1 MKYIIN
7 LNIVFDPNGRVLTLR
22 NNSQLST
29 GLSKPATRLL
39 SELIHHNNLDLS
51 REDLIKRVWE
61 DYGFSPSNASL
72 NNHISELRKAFDS
85 LGANKDIIITVPRL
99 GFRMEAEIH
108 PVAQGMQDRGESS
121 EQAEEN
127 HPIDE
132 PVNIHGVAP
141 LQDPGVPS
149 KYRKSKVLTLTVGL
163 LLAVIA
169 TAAVCI
175 TMINKDRIPLNA
187 TLDRCNIY
195 SPDDSKPP
203 FNFVAAAKKMMVNE
217 GIDCSRE
224 DTDVYYTEA
233 RPANKLL
240 KVYFMAV
247 CARNGNNTYQ
257 DCKNYKLVE

>member
-1 MKYIIN
+1 M
-7 LNIVFDPNGRVLTLR
+7 LR

-39 SELIHHNNLDLS
+39 SELIHNNNLDLS

-108 PVAQGMQDRGESS
+108 PVAQGIQNRGEAS
-121 EQAEEN
+121 EHAKEN
-127 HPIDE
+127 HPVDD
-132 PVNIHGVAP
+132 PVNTHGVAP
-141 LQDPGVPS
+141 LQDPGVSS
-149 KYRKSKVLTLTVGL
+149 KYRKSKVLTLAVAL

-203 FNFVAAAKKMMVNE
+203 SGFVGAAKKMMAKE
-217 GIDCSRE
+217 GIDCSHE
-224 DTDVYYTEA
+224 DTDIYYTGA
-233 RPANKLL
+233 RPDNKLL
-240 KVYFMAV
+240 KIYFMAV
-247 CARNGNNTYQ
+247 CTRNGNSAYQ
-257 DCKNYKLVE
+257 NCKNYKLVE